1 MIRYFRSLPMRLY
14 HSSTT
19 PFGRK
24 VMVLLLEAGIADQVE
39 IESVYGTPLAPAN
52 MPISRNPL
60 GKIPALER
68 DSGETIYDSRVICR
82 YLDDLTGVGVYPAA
96 PKLWETLTLEA
107 TSDGILDA
115 GILVLYEGRLR
126 PEDKQ
131 FPEWVEAQWAKMA
144 RALDV
149 IEAKWIDHLNGPLDM
164 AQIAVGCMLGWL
176 DFRLDARQWRVGRP
190 KLAAWEAEF
199 AQRPAMLATKPQ
211 AV

>member
-24 VMVLLLEAGIADQVE
+24 VMVLLLEAGIADQVD

-115 GILVLYEGRLR
+115 GIL
-126 PEDKQ
+126 
-131 FPEWVEAQWAKMA
+131 
-144 RALDV
+144 
-149 IEAKWIDHLNGPLDM
+149 PL
-164 AQIAVGCMLGWL
+164 APRG
-176 DFRLDARQWRVGRP
+176 
-190 KLAAWEAEF
+190 
-199 AQRPAMLATKPQ
+199 Q
-211 AV
+211 AVSRMDRGAMGENSAGFGCDRSEMDGSSERAFGYGADRGGLHVGLAGFPA